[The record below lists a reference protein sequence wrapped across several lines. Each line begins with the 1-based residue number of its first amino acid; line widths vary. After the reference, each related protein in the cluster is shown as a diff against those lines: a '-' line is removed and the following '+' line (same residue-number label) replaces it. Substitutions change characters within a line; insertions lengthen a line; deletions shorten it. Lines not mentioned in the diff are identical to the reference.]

1 MIHVIIGVGA
11 AGITVT
17 DERKEEVNFSDPPQ
31 KQSVKMTRMLL
42 SQ

>member
-11 AGITVT
+11 AGITAA
-17 DERKEEVNFSDPPQ
+17 